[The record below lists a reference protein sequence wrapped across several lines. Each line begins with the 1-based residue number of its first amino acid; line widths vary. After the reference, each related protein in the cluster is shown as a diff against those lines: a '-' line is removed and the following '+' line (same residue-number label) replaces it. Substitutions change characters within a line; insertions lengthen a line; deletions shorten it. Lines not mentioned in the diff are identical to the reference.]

1 MMTDLFLP
9 FGGDLAV
16 GPSGDLRLS
25 DGPELTQQRV
35 LRRLLTNPGDY
46 IWQLDYGAGLGQ
58 YVGQP
63 GAAAAIAGV
72 TRAQLRRETAVASA
86 PAPEV
91 TVTAQPDGVVDLTL
105 SYADAAAGEPSELT
119 FSL

>member
-1 MMTDLFLP
+1 MADLALQ

-16 GPSGDLRLS
+16 GPTGDLLLS
-25 DGPELTQQRV
+25 DGAALTQQRV

-46 IWQLDYGAGLGQ
+46 IWQLSYGAGLGQ

-63 GAAAAIAGV
+63 GAPAAIAGV
-72 TRAQLRRETAVASA
+72 ARTQVLREAAVAAS
-86 PAPEV
+86 PAPRV
-91 TVTAQPDGVVDLTL
+91 TVAAQADGTVNL
-105 SYADAAAGEPSELT
+105 SLNYTDAAAGETSALT

>member
-1 MMTDLFLP
+1 MPDLVLQ

-16 GPSGDLRLS
+16 GPTGDLLLS
-25 DGPELTQQRV
+25 GGTVLTQQRV

-46 IWQLDYGAGLGQ
+46 IWQLNYGAGLGR

-63 GAAAAIAGV
+63 GAPSAIAGV
-72 TRAQLRRETAVASA
+72 VRTQIQLEAAVAES
-86 PAPEV
+86 PAPSIEV
-91 TVTAQPDGVVDLTL
+91 AAQADGTVNLSIGYANALT
-105 SYADAAAGEPSELT
+105 GETSALT

>member
-1 MMTDLFLP
+1 MPDLVLQ

-16 GPSGDLRLS
+16 GPTGDLLLA
-25 DGPELTQQRV
+25 DGAALTQQRV

-46 IWQLDYGAGLGQ
+46 IWQLSYGAGLGQ

-63 GAAAAIAGV
+63 GAPAAISGV
-72 TRAQLRRETAVASA
+72 ARAQMLLEATVAVT
-86 PAPEV
+86 PAPV
-91 TVTAQPDGVVDLTL
+91 IGTVAGDDGTVTL
-105 SYADAAAGEPSELT
+105 SLNYTDAATNQTSLLT